1 MFSVREGM
9 VWLLSNQIF
18 RVYAFCIES
27 SCDKKVLQIW
37 FFSREMCN
45 FVRKEI
51 SFSPF
56 LLFTQLR
63 TYKTK
68 IDNGEKT
75 NHL

>member
-1 MFSVREGM
+1 
-9 VWLLSNQIF
+9 
-18 RVYAFCIES
+18 
-27 SCDKKVLQIW
+27 
-37 FFSREMCN
+37 MCN

-56 LLFTQLR
+56 LLFIQLR
-63 TYKTK
+63 TKTK

>member
-1 MFSVREGM
+1 
-9 VWLLSNQIF
+9 
-18 RVYAFCIES
+18 
-27 SCDKKVLQIW
+27 
-37 FFSREMCN
+37 MCN

-68 IDNGEKT
+68 IDLSFPATVVGKEYNFVIKEIVPEDKLSGMTYDPTVYALQLK
-75 NHL
+75 L